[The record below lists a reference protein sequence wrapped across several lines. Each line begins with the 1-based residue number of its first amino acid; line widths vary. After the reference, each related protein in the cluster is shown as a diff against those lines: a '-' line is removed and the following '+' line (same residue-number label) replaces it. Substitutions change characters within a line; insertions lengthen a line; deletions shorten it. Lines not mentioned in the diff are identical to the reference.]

1 MTGESG
7 SSDSPAAGA
16 TATVADRH
24 VHPGTIVLR
33 FVKELPSTV
42 LAAPAALAYG
52 SDMGLAGF
60 LLFAGLLA
68 AVMVGFNWLAWS
80 RFRYGVGTGDIVIEK
95 GILNRTRRS
104 IPFDRVQD
112 VDIERRL
119 LQRIFGLAKV
129 RIETGGAGK
138 DEGLIDSVTLAE
150 ADRLRASVRAGK
162 GAAPAVAADAAA
174 TAAEAEASP
183 EPGGDLLF
191 AMGPGRVLTLGLF
204 NFSLVYI
211 AGLFALLQTFQN
223 VLPFDIYDPA
233 RWAGLIGSHLP
244 ERLTISA
251 ILAVLFVAVLL
262 GVIAGVATTLSREY
276 GFRLTDQGKRMRR
289 ERGLLTHTEAVL
301 GKKRIQVALIQTGPV
316 RVRFG
321 WFALFFQSLGAGS
334 DSGGRQSAAPFAREA
349 ELDPILAAAG
359 RFRRP
364 NEALERVSSRH
375 VLRASLPLLL
385 PAAGILAASWWE
397 PRAIWL
403 LALLPLLAARAA
415 VQRRY
420 HRYSLSDG
428 LLFIQRGVW
437 RRRLWIVPVE
447 RIQALG
453 LSRTKP
459 QRWLDLATLTV
470 DTAGA
475 PMTSGARIVDL
486 RWDAARA
493 LAEELRAGR
502 P

>member
-1 MTGESG
+1 MTDETGASA
-7 SSDSPAAGA
+7 SPAAVA
-16 TATVADRH
+16 SATVADRH

-42 LAAPAALAYG
+42 LAAPAALAFTSG
-52 SDMGLAGF
+52 MGVAGF

-68 AVMVGFNWLAWS
+68 AVMAGVNWLAWS
-80 RFRYGVGTGDIVIEK
+80 RFRYGVGPGDIVIEK

-138 DEGLIDSVTLAE
+138 DEGLIDSVTIAE
-150 ADRLRASVRAGK
+150 ADRLRAAVRAGK
-162 GAAPAVAADAAA
+162 REPVAAAAGAEPAAAP
-174 TAAEAEASP
+174 EP
-183 EPGGDLLF
+183 EEEELLF

-233 RWAGLIGSHLP
+233 RWTGLVGSRLP
-244 ERLTISA
+244 ERLTLPA
-251 ILAVLFVAVLL
+251 ILAVLFLALLL
-262 GVIAGVATTLSREY
+262 GVIAGMATTLSREY
-276 GFRLTDQGKRMRR
+276 GFRLTDQGRRMRR

-301 GKKRIQVALIQTGPV
+301 GKKRIQIALIQTGPV

-364 NEALERVSSRH
+364 GGALEPVSNRH
-375 VLRASLPLLL
+375 VLRASLPLAL
-385 PAAGILAASWWE
+385 PAAFILAAALWE
-397 PRAIWL
+397 PRALWL
-403 LALLPLLAARAA
+403 LVLVPLLAARAA
-415 VQRRY
+415 LQRRY
-420 HRYSLSDG
+420 HRYALSDG

-447 RIQALG
+447 RVQALG
-453 LSRTKP
+453 LSRSRP

-486 RWDAARA
+486 RWDAARK
-493 LAEELRAGR
+493 LAEQLRVAR
-502 P
+502 T